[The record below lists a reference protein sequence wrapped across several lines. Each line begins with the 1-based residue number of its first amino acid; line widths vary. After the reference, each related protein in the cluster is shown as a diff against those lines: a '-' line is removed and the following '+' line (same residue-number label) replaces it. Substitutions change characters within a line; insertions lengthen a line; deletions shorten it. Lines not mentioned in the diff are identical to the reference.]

1 MGKPSVLFL
10 IRARYQLLLRRHSLG
25 AGRHPPLDAAVQLYV
40 WSVRRSRPSA
50 RSFSDVALNAEP
62 GAEGLELRTLGSTTA
77 KKSTR
82 PLWRVGGRGKAY
94 ARGGEAET
102 GAGAGKA
109 SAFAGGR
116 EPSTF
121 RRQSPAARRKGRA
134 RRSRGVKVAA
144 ALSAA
149 AAAVSEGSER
159 RVSVRRWARTTS
171 R

>member
-1 MGKPSVLFL
+1 M
-10 IRARYQLLLRRHSLG
+10 
-25 AGRHPPLDAAVQLYV
+25 D
-40 WSVRRSRPSA
+40 
-50 RSFSDVALNAEP
+50 AEP

-121 RRQSPAARRKGRA
+121 SSAKSCCKEEGAGA
-134 RRSRGVKVAA
+134 SESRWRGGGGI
-144 ALSAA
+144 
-149 AAAVSEGSER
+149 ECGGGGGS
-159 RVSVRRWARTTS
+159 
-171 R
+171 